1 MDNLLRYEIEEAEQ
15 TIQDNSFHVTDKASA
30 EWALRK
36 IRAYKQQIKEN
47 EELYNAEI
55 QRLNEWLESV
65 NKKANDN
72 INYFTALLQEY
83 MIKELEKDPKS
94 RSIKLPSGTVRFR
107 KQQPEWQFEDEKVI
121 SWLKS
126 NKPELIRTI
135 EKYDKNDIKKIV
147 KETGEIIDGIK
158 IENREDKFE
167 VDVEV

>member
-1 MDNLLRYEIEEAEQ
+1 MDNLLRYEIEEAEEI
-15 TIQDNSFHVTDKASA
+15 IQDNSFHITDKASA

-72 INYFTALLQEY
+72 IDYFTALLQEY
-83 MIKELEKDPKS
+83 MIKELEKDPKN

-107 KQQPEWQFEDEKVI
+107 KQQPEWQFDEEKVI
-121 SWLKS
+121 NWLKN
-126 NKPELIRTI
+126 NKPELVKVI
-135 EKYDKNDIKKIV
+135 EKFDKNDVKKIV
-147 KETGEIIDGIK
+147 KETGEIVDGVK
-158 IENREDKFE
+158 IESREDKFE